1 MKLKKAKH
9 YKSHLMGKLNEL
21 FSKPNTRVAVTH
33 LS

>member
-9 YKSHLMGKLNEL
+9 YNSHLMRKLNEL
-21 FSKPNTRVAVTH
+21 FSKPNTCVSVTH

>member
-9 YKSHLMGKLNEL
+9 YKSHLMGKLDEL
-21 FSKPNTRVAVTH
+21 SSKPNTCVSVTH